1 MTMLLGTL
9 LDLTS
14 LDTTT
19 ADALAALSIGDLR
32 VDSRQ
37 IREGDVFVCLGA
49 EQYIPQ
55 VIKAGASVV
64 LLDAQTVDKQAAE
77 AQVIDARGFD
87 ANTDLRKSLLA
98 VVSTTEQNGVPVLA
112 IDKLSKHT
120 SLLAACRY
128 RQRLPMIGVTGTNGK
143 STLVSLIAQL
153 IQKTTQRKIGTIGT
167 LGVGLWGKG
176 YHETG
181 MTTPD
186 IFTNYASAEAL
197 AEQQASAIAIE
208 VSSHGLMQDRVEGL
222 PIHTAIFTNLTQD
235 HLDYHGTL
243 EDYRDAKRRL
253 FLLPSVKTAVINAD
267 DTNASA
273 MIAGSDH
280 LNVLRFGIQS
290 SAAVQASELRALP
303 NGMQFKLKT
312 PWGSAFITS
321 PLLGVFNV
329 YNLLAAICA
338 AAIEGIPFHDITR
351 QIPSLEAIPGRMECL
366 PSVEGIQTVV
376 DFAHTPDALEQALKA
391 IKAHTVGRIW
401 VVFGC
406 GGDRDKQKRALMGA
420 VADEIADH
428 IVITSDNPRSE
439 DPSEIMSAIASGCKK
454 PTQLIEDRYEAIA
467 FAIDQAAAGD
477 SLLIA
482 GKGHETYQLIG
493 DKKLP
498 FSDVDVAKTLLQQ
511 RLESALMHHDRGVS
525 L

>member
-1 MTMLLGTL
+1 MTIMLGAL

-14 LDTTT
+14 LDAAV
-19 ADALAALSIGDLR
+19 ADALAQLPVGDLR
-32 VDSRQ
+32 MDSRQ
-37 IREGDVFVCLGA
+37 VQKDDVFVCFGA

-55 VIKAGASVV
+55 VVQAGASIV
-64 LLDAQTVDKQAAE
+64 LLEAKVDDVAEEQPQT
-77 AQVIDARGFD
+77 
-87 ANTDLRKSLLA
+87 LLA
-98 VVSTTEQNGVPVLA
+98 AVSVTEQDGVPVLA
-112 IDKLSKHT
+112 VNQLSENKA
-120 SLLAACRY
+120 LLAARRY
-128 RQRLPMIGVTGTNGK
+128 PQRLPMIGVTGTNGK

-153 IQKTTQRKIGTIGT
+153 IQKTTQSKVGTIGT
-167 LGVGLWGKG
+167 LGVGLWGEG

-186 IFTNYASAEAL
+186 IFTSYASVSAL
-197 AEQQASAIAIE
+197 ADEQASAIAIE
-208 VSSHGLMQDRVEGL
+208 VSSHGLMQGRVNGL
-222 PIHTAIFTNLTQD
+222 PIHTAVFTNLTQD

-253 FLLPSVKTAVINAD
+253 FLLPTVKAAVINAD
-267 DTNASA
+267 DANAKA
-273 MIAGSDH
+273 MIEGCDN
-280 LNVLRFGIQS
+280 LNVLHFGIQS
-290 SAAVQASELRALP
+290 NAAVQASDLRALP
-303 NGMQFKLKT
+303 NGMQFNLKT
-312 PWGSAFITS
+312 PWGNAFVTS

-338 AAIEGIPFHDITR
+338 AAIEGIPFHDIT
-351 QIPSLEAIPGRMECL
+351 QKIPLLEAIPGRMECL
-366 PSVEGIQTVV
+366 PSVDGVQTVV

-391 IKAHTVGRIW
+391 IRAHTVGRIW

-439 DPSEIMSAIASGCKK
+439 DPSAIMSAIASGCKK
-454 PTQLIEDRYEAIA
+454 PTQLIEDRSEAIA

-482 GKGHETYQLIG
+482 GKGHETYQIVG

-498 FSDVDVAKTLLQQ
+498 FSDVDVAQALLQQ
-511 RLESALMHHDRGVS
+511 RLESMPLHCEQGAS
-525 L
+525 S